1 VESGETSV
9 NKFIVESD
17 YSESE
22 LSGSFKRSLII
33 CDYQHRSCS
42 VRYDA
47 YLIQTGLELINSRLL
62 DQNMFLVELLDD
74 VFIVVLAVN
83 VDQHG
88 FDGSVA
94 FDERA

>member
-1 VESGETSV
+1 VESGETSG

-33 CDYQHRSCS
+33 CDCQHRPRR

-62 DQNMFLVELLDD
+62 DQNMFLIELLDD
-74 VFIVVLAVN
+74 VFVVVLAVN